1 MLLDTHAVLWFMLG
15 DPRLSMRASDVLTD
29 PANLCLI
36 SPVNHWEIAIKI
48 SVGKY
53 RISEDFETLWREAIT
68 VFAVLPIEPR
78 HTAKLL
84 DMPFHHKDPFDRLL
98 VATALADQIS
108 LVSSDA
114 VFDAYGISRVW

>member
-36 SPVNHWEIAIKI
+36 SPV
-48 SVGKY
+48 
-53 RISEDFETLWREAIT
+53 ISEDFGTLWREAIT